1 MAELTSKKD
10 WRKRFLA
17 TLAKTGNISA
27 ACRSAGISRTHAYNT
42 RDEDESFKAQW
53 DRAIDEAIDALES
66 AAFSR
71 AKKNSDVLLIFLLKS
86 HRPEI
91 YRENLKVE
99 HGGTIDINNHYDTA
113 SQVFD
118 SLVREGLRRQSEAT
132 IPSDPDHRTEG

>member
-27 ACRSAGISRTHAYNT
+27 ACRNAGISRTHAYNT
-42 RDEDESFKAQW
+42 RDEDETFKANW
-53 DRAIDEAIDALES
+53 DSAIDQAIDALES

-71 AKKNSDVLLIFLLKS
+71 AKSNSDVLLIFLLKS

-99 HGGTIDINNHYDTA
+99 HSGTIDINHYESA
-113 SQVFD
+113 AQVFD
-118 SLVREGLRRQSEAT
+118 SLINEGAVDPPTAT
-132 IPSDPDHRTEG
+132 IPSNTEPNGQS